1 MNNCPVCDLNRLKSI
16 GTDVYKCDNC
26 KHTYVDFKGD
36 GLQYHKDEYR
46 KNDNGTRT
54 TDEISNGK
62 FTEKFHNFRNDI
74 CKNRIIAIEELF
86 KHCDTLLDIGAGGG
100 TFVTMIKDK
109 FSLIECQEISEIC
122 INNLNEYG
130 FKVYEGD
137 FNNINFEKRY
147 DLVTCWH
154 SLEHMKDLKGF
165 VKNVK
170 ETTEKFLVIEI
181 PIDRGIPN
189 PNTDWDGHYHYFSKD
204 SLKLLFKEHFD
215 IIDIID
221 GVQSPSLLILLKNK
235 DYEF

>member
-1 MNNCPVCDLNRLKSI
+1 
-16 GTDVYKCDNC
+16 
-26 KHTYVDFKGD
+26 
-36 GLQYHKDEYR
+36 
-46 KNDNGTRT
+46 
-54 TDEISNGK
+54 
-62 FTEKFHNFRNDI
+62 
-74 CKNRIIAIEELF
+74 
-86 KHCDTLLDIGAGGG
+86 
-100 TFVTMIKDK
+100 MIKDK

-154 SLEHMKDLKGF
+154 ALEHMKDLKGF